1 MTVEEFKKIVD
12 ASYDK
17 GTLIPFWLYTQD
29 YIFGMVP
36 TTSDGARW
44 TEISYTFEDPD
55 EPLVKTERNADLS
68 YQFLLEE
75 IEKGVSFYVKDLL
88 VPLIKE
94 FAKTLESKSGPEKMN
109 ALIAELINNAD
120 KYSKSFP
127 IIKGKDDLG
136 TLKSKV

>member
-12 ASYDK
+12 ESYDK
-17 GTLIPFWLYTQD
+17 GTLIPFWLYTPD

-36 TTSDGARW
+36 VTSDGARW

-75 IEKGVSFYVKDLL
+75 IEKGVSFYIKDLL

-94 FAKTLESKSGPEKMN
+94 FAKTLESKPGPEKMN

>member
-1 MTVEEFKKIVD
+1 MTVEEFKNIVD

-17 GTLIPFWLYTQD
+17 GTLIPFWLYTSD
-29 YIFGMVP
+29 YVFGMVP

-75 IEKGVSFYVKDLL
+75 IEKGVSFYIKDLL

-127 IIKGKDDLG
+127 IIKSKDDLG